1 VKNKSETRST
11 KLAGK
16 SEIRNRKHDGNLN
29 FKGILTRDGR
39 GVSIY
44 RCERR
49 AMERGLANHLPQ
61 LFGCDGDQLPGTL
74 ELPVMLVGGF
84 FMETLHRLP

>member
-1 VKNKSETRST
+1 
-11 KLAGK
+11 
-16 SEIRNRKHDGNLN
+16 
-29 FKGILTRDGR
+29 
-39 GVSIY
+39 
-44 RCERR
+44 
-49 AMERGLANHLPQ
+49 MERGLANHLPQ